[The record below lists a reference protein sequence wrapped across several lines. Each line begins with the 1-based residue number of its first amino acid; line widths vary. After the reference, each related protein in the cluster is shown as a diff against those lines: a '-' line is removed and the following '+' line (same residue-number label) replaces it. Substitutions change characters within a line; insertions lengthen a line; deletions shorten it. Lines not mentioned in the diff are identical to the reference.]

1 MTGCML
7 ARNDTTV
14 HHLYTTVWLVS
25 TFAMYTKSTNAH
37 IATYLPAKVL
47 VSAEWL
53 KRAIIIRAAPSSW
66 MMIYKQFCQ
75 YRDWKTRWAYLHI
88 PVEQEWSRR
97 LRHQKTIGRTQ
108 KSLIG
113 YWWTFSFGESFL
125 ESPLRPKKEF
135 KKWWIFPSN
144 NIKHFWQKKRRRSV
158 EFFLNIESF

>member
-53 KRAIIIRAAPSSW
+53 KRASIIGAAPSSW
-66 MMIYKQFCQ
+66 MSIYKQFCQ
-75 YRDWKTRWAYLHI
+75 YRDWKTRWESIFAYTSGAG
-88 PVEQEWSRR
+88 VEQEITTPENDWSDPKKPDR
-97 LRHQKTIGRTQ
+97 LLMNLLLRGVLFGKPFATQ
-108 KSLIG
+108 KKNSKNGGYSLVIILDI
-113 YWWTFSFGESFL
+113 FG
-125 ESPLRPKKEF
+125 RKKEGD
-135 KKWWIFPSN
+135 P
-144 NIKHFWQKKRRRSV
+144 
-158 EFFLNIESF
+158 